1 MPFSPYGYDERQY
14 CSPGFNLAVGV
25 LSRTPH
31 GRFPEYHSSADNLD
45 LVAPEALADS
55 LSTCLAVVEVL
66 EGNARYVNKN
76 PKCEPQL
83 GRRGLYASLGGHGD
97 AREKEEA
104 LLWVLNL
111 ADGSNTLLDIAER
124 SKLPFALVR
133 DVTSTLERHDLLTE
147 SR

>member
-1 MPFSPYGYDERQY
+1 
-14 CSPGFNLAVGV
+14 VI
-25 LSRTPH
+25 
-31 GRFPEYHSSADNLD
+31 
-45 LVAPEALADS
+45 
-55 LSTCLAVVEVL
+55 EVL
-66 EGNARYVNKN
+66 EGNRRYVNTN

-97 AREKEEA
+97 AREQEEA

-133 DVTSTLERHDLLTE
+133 DVASTLQRHELLSET
-147 SR
+147 R